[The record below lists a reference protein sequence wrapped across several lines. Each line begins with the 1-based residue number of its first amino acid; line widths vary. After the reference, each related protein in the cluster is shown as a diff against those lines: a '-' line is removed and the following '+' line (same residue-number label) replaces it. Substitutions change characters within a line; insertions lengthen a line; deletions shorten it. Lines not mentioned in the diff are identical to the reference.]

1 LRLEASAVT
10 PILEARGIE
19 KRFGGVVALAQ
30 ASIAVQPGEIL
41 GLIGP
46 NGAGKSTLFDIL
58 TGVQRPDGGTIHLF
72 GEDVTGRRAHEMARR
87 GMTRTFQLARE
98 LDRLTVIENLVL
110 AAPDQPGERL
120 WQALLRPH
128 TVAMRENRAVAR
140 ALELLDVVGLTAL
153 RHQPARALS
162 GGQKKLLE
170 LARSLM
176 TEAPLILLDEVGA
189 GVAPAL
195 LDELTVVMER
205 MNREL
210 GRTLVV
216 VEHNMGLIDRLC
228 QRVVVLAGGRV
239 IADGSFES
247 VRRQPAVVE
256 SYLGLAA

>member
-1 LRLEASAVT
+1 MSVAADRAVLEA
-10 PILEARGIE
+10 LDIE
-19 KRFGGVVALAQ
+19 KRFGGVVALDR
-30 ASIAVQPGEIL
+30 ASLVVGRGEIL

-46 NGAGKSTLFDIL
+46 NGAGKSTLFDVL
-58 TGVQRPDGGTIHLF
+58 TGVQRPDRGTIRLF
-72 GEDVTGRRAHEMARR
+72 GDDVTGRAPHELARR
-87 GMTRTFQLARE
+87 GLTRTFQLARE

-120 WQALLRPH
+120 VAALLRPPA
-128 TVAMRENRAVAR
+128 VRIRERQAIVRAV
-140 ALELLDVVGLTAL
+140 ELLEVVGLAHL

-189 GVAPAL
+189 GVAPNL
-195 LDELTVVMER
+195 LDELVDVMDR

-210 GRTLVV
+210 ERTLVV
-216 VEHNMGLIDRLC
+216 VEHNMGLIGRLC
-228 QRVVVLAGGRV
+228 HRVVVLAGGRV
-239 IADGSFES
+239 VAEGPFAA
-247 VRRQPAVVE
+247 VRHDPAVVG

>member
-1 LRLEASAVT
+1 MT

-19 KRFGGVVALAQ
+19 KRFGGVVALDQ
-30 ASIAVQPGEIL
+30 ASITVKPGEIL

-58 TGVQRPDGGTIHLF
+58 TGVQRPDRGTIHLL
-72 GEDVTGRRAHEMARR
+72 GEDVTGRQSHELARR
-87 GMTRTFQLARE
+87 GLTRTFQLARE
-98 LDRLTVIENLVL
+98 LDRLTVLENLVL

-120 WQALLRPH
+120 LQALMRPPI
-128 TVAMRENRAVAR
+128 VAMREDRAIAR
-140 ALELLDVVGLTAL
+140 ALELLDVVGLTDL

-162 GGQKKLLE
+162 GGQKKLVE

-195 LDELTVVMER
+195 LDNLVQVMAR

-216 VEHNMGLIDRLC
+216 VEHNMGLIGRLC

-239 IADGSFES
+239 IAEGGFEA
-247 VRRQPAVVE
+247 VRRDPVVID

>member
-1 LRLEASAVT
+1 M
-10 PILEARGIE
+10 LEARAIE
-19 KRFGGVVALAQ
+19 KRFGGVVALDR
-30 ASIAVQPGEIL
+30 ASLSVEEGEIL

-46 NGAGKSTLFDIL
+46 NGAGKSTFFDVL
-58 TGVQRPDGGTIHLF
+58 TGVQRPDRGTIRLF
-72 GEDVTGRRAHEMARR
+72 GEDVTGRPAHELARR
-87 GMTRTFQLARE
+87 GLTRTFQLARE
-98 LDRLTVIENLVL
+98 LDRLTVLENLVL
-110 AAPDQPGERL
+110 AAPDQPGETL
-120 WQALLRPH
+120 WAALLRPKA
-128 TVAMRENRAVAR
+128 VADHEDLAIAR

-153 RHQPARALS
+153 RHQPASSLS

-195 LDELTVVMER
+195 LDDLVQVMAR

-216 VEHNMGLIDRLC
+216 VEHNMALIGRLC

-239 IADGSFES
+239 IAEGSFEA
-247 VRRQPAVVE
+247 VRREPVVID

>member
-1 LRLEASAVT
+1 MAPVLEACD
-10 PILEARGIE
+10 IE
-19 KRFGGVVALAQ
+19 KRFGGVVALDR
-30 ASIAVQPGEIL
+30 ASLSVAEGEIL

-46 NGAGKSTLFDIL
+46 NGAGKSTLFDVL
-58 TGVQRPDGGTIHLF
+58 TGVQQPDRGTIHLF
-72 GEDVTGRRAHEMARR
+72 GEDVTGRPAHALARR
-87 GMTRTFQLARE
+87 GLTRTFQLARE
-98 LDRLTVIENLVL
+98 LDRLTVLENLVL
-110 AAPDQPGERL
+110 AAPDQPGETL
-120 WQALLRPH
+120 WAALLRPKP
-128 TVAMRENRAVAR
+128 VAAREDRAIAR
-140 ALELLDVVGLTAL
+140 ALELLDVVGLAAL
-153 RHQPARALS
+153 RHQPAQALS

-195 LDELTVVMER
+195 LDDLVQVMAR

-216 VEHNMGLIDRLC
+216 VEHNMGLIGRLC

-239 IADGSFES
+239 IAAGSFDA
-247 VRRQPAVVE
+247 VRRDPVVID